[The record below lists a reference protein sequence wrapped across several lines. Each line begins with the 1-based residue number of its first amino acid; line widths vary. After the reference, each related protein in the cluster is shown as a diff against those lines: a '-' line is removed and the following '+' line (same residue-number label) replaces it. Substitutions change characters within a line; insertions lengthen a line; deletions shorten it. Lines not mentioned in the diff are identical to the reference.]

1 MMFNLPK
8 TALAVLLAY
17 NFGSGT
23 SALAIPDDAG
33 EVGSGLV
40 PGGEL
45 VARACSARCYVK
57 VDGQFK
63 RNGCDLGPVTFGVVS
78 NLANSELHSVHGSIR
93 HNTQA
98 TPGGGSANLNA
109 ERVKITAQGDIII
122 TVHNNFAR
130 NCAALLNIAD
140 QSFSGNTVEV
150 YVGP

>member
-1 MMFNLPK
+1 MMFNLQK

-23 SALAIPDDAG
+23 SALAIPDDAS
-33 EVGSGLV
+33 EVASGLV

-45 VARACSARCYVK
+45 AARACSARCYVK

-63 RNGCDLGPVTFGVVS
+63 RNGCDLGPVSYGVVS

-109 ERVKITAQGDIII
+109 ERVKITAQGDITI

-140 QSFSGNTVEV
+140 QTFSGNTVEV